1 MYEQLVEGSVAVTQD
16 QRTCS
21 ICQVESLAVKE
32 FLDGD
37 KKKTPDA
44 TVSKPLDIPNI
55 NRQRHA
61 SDGNVTKAAGRSRL
75 YISEYTQNY

>member
-1 MYEQLVEGSVAVTQD
+1 MYEQLVEGSAAMT

-21 ICQVESLAVKE
+21 VGQVESLAVKE

-37 KKKTPDA
+37 NKKTHDA
-44 TVSKPLDIPNI
+44 AVSKPLDIPNI

-75 YISEYTQNY
+75 YVSEYTQYY